1 MRHAHEAGCTPRAPP
16 LSVRRPSAGATEKP
30 RCAATRLP
38 RAAVLRGTS
47 SCSTALAL
55 LRRKQNAEQS
65 GVQQLLMNV
74 TLSTQRRSGHF
85 SVRHKAAA
93 NVNTRRHSSPCVDW
107 HFTTSNRTLPGS
119 QTDGARSVPDPADWT
134 EHTLQSAMHV
144 RLPAYHCCLSCPCLI
159 SDHASLSQAQR
170 EYYLDGI
177 ELRELIGWAFHD

>member
-93 NVNTRRHSSPCVDW
+93 NVTRAGIAARVLTGTSPRPTAHSRAAKQMVLARCQIRRTGPSTRC
-107 HFTTSNRTLPGS
+107 NRRCMCACRPITAAFHAHASSLIMPLS
-119 QTDGARSVPDPADWT
+119 HRRSASII
-134 EHTLQSAMHV
+134 LMA
-144 RLPAYHCCLSCPCLI
+144 LSC
-159 SDHASLSQAQR
+159 AS
-170 EYYLDGI
+170 
-177 ELRELIGWAFHD
+177 